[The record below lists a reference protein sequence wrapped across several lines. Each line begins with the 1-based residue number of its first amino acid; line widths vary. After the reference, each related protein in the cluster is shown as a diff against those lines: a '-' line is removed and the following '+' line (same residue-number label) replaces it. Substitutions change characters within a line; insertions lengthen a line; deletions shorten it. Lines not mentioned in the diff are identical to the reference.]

1 MYKKNF
7 EDVIRIQK
15 NYIFAVQIKLKKALS
30 ILNKKGDP
38 LSKKHLPSEFINPL
52 MKGAYHELECLE

>member
-1 MYKKNF
+1 MSHVFKK
-7 EDVIRIQK
+7 I
-15 NYIFAVQIKLKKALS
+15 IFLQFKSKKKKALS

-38 LSKKHLPSEFINPL
+38 LSKRHLPSEFINPL